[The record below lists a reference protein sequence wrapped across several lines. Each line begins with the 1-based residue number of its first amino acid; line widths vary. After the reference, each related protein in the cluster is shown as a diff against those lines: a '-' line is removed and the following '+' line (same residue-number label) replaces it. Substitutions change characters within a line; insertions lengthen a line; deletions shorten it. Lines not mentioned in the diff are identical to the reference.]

1 MFDDNEDDF
10 CFVYYEC
17 VCEKGGL
24 NNHDDKEMEFV
35 CLFVCLY
42 WWELSRLCLI
52 IVVIVCVWEW
62 VIFFC
67 NCSSIGEMTSR
78 LTPERP
84 NENVPHRPNPRQTWR
99 KVFCL
104 CLLLFAVLL
113 FFVRHF
119 CFSPLV
125 RLVWAG
131 NLSPILLFFIVLFF
145 VFSRK
150 NGVRFFVC
158 FVLLSASFSYSSN
171 QYLNY

>member
-17 VCEKGGL
+17 VCEKGGWTITTT
-24 NNHDDKEMEFV
+24 KKWSFV
-35 CLFVCLY
+35 CLFVLVRVFST
-42 WWELSRLCLI
+42 LFDNSSSS
-52 IVVIVCVWEW
+52 VCVWEW
-62 VIFFC
+62 VILSVIVVVLVRWRRGSHLSDQTRTCLIDQIPDRRGGRFF
-67 NCSSIGEMTSR
+67 
-78 LTPERP
+78 
-84 NENVPHRPNPRQTWR
+84 V
-99 KVFCL
+99 

-119 CFSPLV
+119 CFSLLV

-131 NLSPILLFFIVLFF
+131 NLSPIFLFFIVLFF